1 MSWCLQLRY
10 ISLTINDSPARGRCQ
25 HLFAAFLFG
34 KKNAQNKSYNI
45 ILRSA
50 MVLEEN
56 VQGTLW
62 KSHDKLLLRAIVFSN
77 VIARIF
83 IGSRVYFLN
92 FSRPDNDHDF
102 KLFSSSCTGNKVYLT
117 HLLFLCKSLC
127 VDFL

>member
-1 MSWCLQLRY
+1 MSILRY
-10 ISLTINDSPARGRCQ
+10 WGMKHFLVDPQYHLHEGAIVTINDSPARGRCQ

-62 KSHDKLLLRAIVFSN
+62 KSHDKLLLRAIVF
-77 VIARIF
+77 
-83 IGSRVYFLN
+83 
-92 FSRPDNDHDF
+92 
-102 KLFSSSCTGNKVYLT
+102 
-117 HLLFLCKSLC
+117 
-127 VDFL
+127 